1 MISEQKMQKTT
12 RKTSFSTVA
21 LIFSEESFLFWV
33 KSSLSTSEQSPL
45 RGRRD
50 VVHGGKCGPV
60 RVELVG
66 QVVEPKRVKDP
77 HSVTTSSLQG

>member
-1 MISEQKMQKTT
+1 MQKTT
-12 RKTSFSTVA
+12 RKTSFSTIA
-21 LIFSEESFLFWV
+21 LIFSEEPFLVWV

-66 QVVEPKRVKDP
+66 QIMEPEESKRTI
-77 HSVTTSSLQG
+77 STLQG